1 MKVETLI
8 AGGGLAG
15 LSCARELHQASRPY
29 LLVEKEKDPGGLCRT
44 LLDRGF
50 TFDYTGH
57 FLHFQKPSLE
67 EWVRPFLGNRFKRRT
82 RHAAVYSR
90 GTYSEYPYQENNAGL
105 PPAVVR
111 ENVLGYL
118 EAALKRRFLGVDPAR
133 APDFKSWC
141 LQSFGAGLSRNFM
154 FPYNEKLWKTPLTRL
169 TTHWM
174 GRFVPSPRISEVLR
188 GAFSR
193 QNSAAGYNSTFL
205 YPDEGGISVLPRS
218 IARNLPNLWM
228 GVGLQTLDLSRKRAV
243 LTSGL
248 EIRYNRLVSSLP
260 LPGLAGRT
268 RGLPGGLGRAAGKLK
283 ATSIYNINFGIRG
296 PQPVPFSW
304 VYFPEKEFRFHRA
317 GSVSA
322 CVPTVAPKGHAS
334 LYVEFSYRGNR
345 PDPGALGRHAL
356 QKLAELGW
364 IQNERQV
371 VSRVDL
377 DLPNAYVL
385 YDEGRDAIVSALL
398 GYFEKNGVDSVGR
411 YGRWEYGSM
420 ESAMEQGITAAR
432 KIIAGIR

>member
-44 LLDRGF
+44 VLDRGF

-67 EWVRPFLGNRFKRRT
+67 EWVRPFLGKRFKRRT

-118 EAALKRRFLGVDPAR
+118 EAALKRRFLGLDPAQ
-133 APDFKSWC
+133 AHDFKTWC

-174 GRFVPSPRISEVLR
+174 GRFVPSPRISEVLK

-193 QNSAAGYNSTFL
+193 QNSVAGYNSTFL
-205 YPDEGGISVLPRS
+205 YPDEGGISALPRS

-228 GVGLQTLDLSRKRAV
+228 GVGLQSLDLSRKAAV

-268 RGLPGGLGRAAGKLK
+268 KGLPGSLRRAAGKLK

-296 PQPVPFSW
+296 PQPLPFSW

-334 LYVEFSYRGNR
+334 LYVEFSYRGTR
-345 PDPGALGRHAL
+345 PDPRALGRHAL
-356 QKLAELGW
+356 QKLTELGW

-385 YDEGRDAIVSALL
+385 YDGDRDAAVSGLL
-398 GYFEKNGVDSVGR
+398 AYFEKNGVHSVGR

-432 KIIAGIR
+432 KIIGGIR